1 MSKSRCIYQIVIAT
15 AHLLLDSTVAIYTF
29 HKNLIR
35 HFSCCICCLK
45 FCHLLRMTSPI
56 VFIFVSIA
64 VLDICYGSL
73 NNSSEYGT
81 NCNVNGSRIE
91 CEFFVSTNWSFL
103 EFRTWLDEIKGNVTE
118 VNLRLECLD
127 GGSIFLPLPYRARK
141 LRSISVKNC
150 IIDGQMS
157 ERHDISSR
165 YPDTLLE
172 QKLENAIIREDLK
185 QFIERVYIPYDRS
198 SVCGQESLVYIVSRN
213 VSREFV
219 LSKNISP
226 EEVMMHAAVHQE
238 NKEMNNNIT
247 CMFKHLESVEE
258 SHLTS
263 LSSSFFNETF
273 TDTKKYP
280 KLSTLKLYSIGIQEL
295 PQQLKRW
302 SQYLP
307 SLKRLDLS
315 SNALTSFSFEHPK
328 TNQSFLV
335 IDLTKNHITSVPEDL
350 PMYLNREPDIYVK
363 LENNPIHCDCKIRP
377 LSTYFKIIRKMQYPR
392 RYEFYQNIISVK
404 CQSPSEKKGQRVLDL
419 DLSHC

>member
-1 MSKSRCIYQIVIAT
+1 ML
-15 AHLLLDSTVAIYTF
+15 HLLFEIL
-29 HKNLIR
+29 
-35 HFSCCICCLK
+35 
-45 FCHLLRMTSPI
+45 HLLRMTSPI
-56 VFIFVSIA
+56 VFIFVSIT

-127 GGSIFLPLPYRARK
+127 GGRIFLPLPYRARK

-219 LSKNISP
+219 LSTNISP

-238 NKEMNNNIT
+238 NKEMNNIT

-263 LSSSFFNETF
+263 LSSSFFAETF

-280 KLSTLKLYSIGIQEL
+280 KLSSLKLNSIGIQEL

-392 RYEFYQNIISVK
+392 RYEFYQNIIGVK